1 MNKKVLFVD
10 DDLNILSAYKRQLH
24 KHFEVET
31 VDSGE
36 SALKL
41 ISKQELFAVVVADMN
56 MPGMNGVELLSKI
69 RQETPETVRIMLTGQ
84 ADISTAMDAVNEGHI
99 YRFLTKPCPIET
111 LAKSLTAGVE
121 QFRLVTAEKEL
132 LEKTLRGSIKVLT
145 DVLSLV
151 NPTAFGRAS
160 RIRRLVSQ
168 IANELNLES
177 SWQIEVAAMLSQLGC
192 VIVPENTLEKLYK
205 DLPLTADEKLMFED
219 HPKIGSELINNIPR
233 LKSVADIIKYQ
244 EKNYDGSGIPSDNV
258 NASDIPI
265 GARIL
270 KTALDF
276 DLLVMKGKDR
286 ANAWD
291 LMRIRQG
298 KYDPRI
304 IESLKS
310 VLDKEMQYI
319 EQIVN
324 VDDLMP
330 VMILAEDIK
339 TTSGLLLISKGQ
351 EVSVTLRE
359 RLKNYVKTN
368 SIEENIKVLLPV
380 SILKKID

>member
-132 LEKTLRGSIKVLT
+132 LEK
-145 DVLSLV
+145 
-151 NPTAFGRAS
+151 
-160 RIRRLVSQ
+160 
-168 IANELNLES
+168 
-177 SWQIEVAAMLSQLGC
+177 
-192 VIVPENTLEKLYK
+192 
-205 DLPLTADEKLMFED
+205 
-219 HPKIGSELINNIPR
+219 H
-233 LKSVADIIKYQ
+233 
-244 EKNYDGSGIPSDNV
+244 
-258 NASDIPI
+258 
-265 GARIL
+265 
-270 KTALDF
+270 
-276 DLLVMKGKDR
+276 
-286 ANAWD
+286 
-291 LMRIRQG
+291 
-298 KYDPRI
+298 
-304 IESLKS
+304 
-310 VLDKEMQYI
+310 
-319 EQIVN
+319 
-324 VDDLMP
+324 
-330 VMILAEDIK
+330 
-339 TTSGLLLISKGQ
+339 
-351 EVSVTLRE
+351 
-359 RLKNYVKTN
+359 
-368 SIEENIKVLLPV
+368 
-380 SILKKID
+380 